1 MADIHVL
8 AGDGLHRWTLA
19 LHFAVPDENNNVNVS
34 YRTALVNSGIGSIS
48 QMAEGTD
55 PGQIT
60 TAELTLLQAGE
71 LYEFNFPF
79 LAESG
84 ATNNVELL
92 AAIRAEYA
100 KYEAVVLSRL
110 RRRLRYY
117 GYTAAK
123 E

>member
-8 AGDGLHRWTLA
+8 AGNGLHHWTLVF
-19 LHFAVPDENNNVNVS
+19 HFAVPDQDNSVNVN
-34 YRTALVNSGIGSIS
+34 YRTALINSGLGGVS
-48 QMAEGTD
+48 QMTEGTG

-60 TAELTLLQAGE
+60 TAELTLIQAGE
-71 LYEFNFPF
+71 LYEFNLSF

-84 ATNNVELL
+84 ATNNAELL
-92 AAIRAEYA
+92 TAIRAEYA
-100 KYEAVVLSRL
+100 KHEDPVLAHL
-110 RRRLRYY
+110 RKQLRYY

>member
-8 AGDGLHRWTLA
+8 AGNGLRHWTLA
-19 LHFAVPDENNNVNVS
+19 FHFAVPDQTNSVNVN
-34 YRTALVNSGIGSIS
+34 YRTALINSGIGGTSA
-48 QMAEGTD
+48 MTEGTG

-60 TAELTLLQAGE
+60 TAELALIEAGE
-71 LYEFNFPF
+71 LCEFILSF

-84 ATNNVELL
+84 ATNNAELL

-100 KYEAVVLSRL
+100 KYEAPVLNHL
-110 RRRLRYY
+110 KKKLRYY
-117 GYTAAK
+117 GYEATK

>member
-8 AGDGLHRWTLA
+8 AGNGLHHWTLA
-19 LHFAVPDENNNVNVS
+19 FHFAVPDEDNNVGVS
-34 YRTALVNSGIGSIS
+34 YRTALVNSGIGGAS
-48 QMAEGTD
+48 QMTEGTG
-55 PGQIT
+55 PGQIA
-60 TAELTLLQAGE
+60 TAELALLEAGE
-71 LYEFNFPF
+71 LYEFSFPF

-110 RRRLRYY
+110 RKRLRYY